1 MNQKLYNPSYDD
13 LHSYCV
19 EMATHISNIK
29 GPQPTRIIGLSRGGL
44 FPSIILSHLL
54 HLSMTPVVYSS
65 VHGKGERT
73 NANYLPEV
81 QDRTIL
87 IVDDI
92 SDSGHTLHEVVD
104 YYKYIGRLPLSVALY
119 YKEGSVHR
127 PDFYYHTIPADAPWV
142 IFPWEA

>member
-13 LHSYCV
+13 VNAFCIEIAS
-19 EMATHISNIK
+19 HISK
-29 GPQPTRIIGLSRGGL
+29 MGDQGPSRIIGLSRGGL
-44 FPSIILSHLL
+44 IPAVILSHTLGIPL
-54 HLSMTPVVYSS
+54 TPVVYSS
-65 VHGKGERT
+65 VFGKGERA
-73 NANYLPEV
+73 NANFLPDV
-81 QDRTIL
+81 HDRTVL

-104 YYKYIGRLPLSVALY
+104 YYKYIGRLPLSAALY